1 MGCVHTWGSV
11 VSLVGV
17 GEAVVGEAVP
27 QARVRADA
35 DTVVVV
41 VAGAE
46 IQSVVGCILKDFSVF
61 SYDIVN
67 L

>member
-46 IQSVVGCILKDFSVF
+46 IQSVVVVC
-61 SYDIVN
+61 
-67 L
+67 